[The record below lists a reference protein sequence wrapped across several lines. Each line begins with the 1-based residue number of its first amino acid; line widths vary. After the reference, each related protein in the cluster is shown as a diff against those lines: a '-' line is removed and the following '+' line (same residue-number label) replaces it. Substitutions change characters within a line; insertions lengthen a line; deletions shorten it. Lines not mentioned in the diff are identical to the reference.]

1 MTLSKRLAVATVF
14 VLTSA
19 VTTFGQIK
27 LPAETKNA
35 ALRYWMAFAELHDTG
50 ADKSIADLLGKTM
63 SGEGAWDETKLG
75 PIVDVNMESI
85 GIMQRAAKLP
95 ECDWGREYSPGTSHS
110 DSLFANV
117 SARTGK
123 VEHTLRYAACN
134 KGRHSEGRGYVAC
147 WNPVFTASG

>member
-1 MTLSKRLAVATVF
+1 MTLSKRLAVASVF

-95 ECDWGREYSPGTSHS
+95 ECEVPGCTRAPSRIPIPF
-110 DSLFANV
+110 LQM
-117 SARTGK
+117 SARALGRLN
-123 VEHTLRYAACN
+123 TLY
-134 KGRHSEGRGYVAC
+134 
-147 WNPVFTASG
+147 